1 MFKGISVGAG
11 AIPLLTSHL
20 CFYVSR
26 SCVYRFGRPSLGL
39 RAARGGSRGPGG
51 ARGASRGQG
60 GQPGPGGASR
70 VRAGSAVAGIL
81 NTKLT
86 NVFSFCCK
94 FKLQISARK
103 QNTFLC
109 FAWVFTCHLTLFF
122 FFFFG
127 KCD

>member
-39 RAARGGSRGPGG
+39 RAARGGFTRGTGGPGPGG
-51 ARGASRGQG
+51 PAGAR
-60 GQPGPGGASR
+60 GASR